1 MIFFRL
7 APVVLSLIILAA
19 HFLRAENMLV
29 VAILI
34 ASLVLLLVKRPW
46 IVRVIQTILIL
57 GAIEWL
63 LTLSELM
70 SRRIEMGQPYMRLV
84 AIIGSVAFLTA
95 VSGLAFRSESLRNRY
110 GMNRTD
116 TSTEEPA

>member
-1 MIFFRL
+1 MTALRL
-7 APVVLSLIILAA
+7 TPVVLSLIILAA
-19 HFLRAENMLV
+19 HFLRAENMFV
-29 VAILI
+29 VVILI

-46 IVRVIQTILIL
+46 IVRVIQTILVL
-57 GAIEWL
+57 GAIEWV

-95 VSGLAFRSESLRNRY
+95 VSGLVFRSESLRNRY
-110 GMNRTD
+110 GMNVAD
-116 TSTEEPA
+116 TSAEEQT

>member
-1 MIFFRL
+1 MVSLRL
-7 APVVLSLIILAA
+7 VPVVLSLIILAA
-19 HFLRAENMLV
+19 HFLRAGNMLV
-29 VAILI
+29 VVILI

-46 IVRVIQTILIL
+46 IVRVIQTILVL

-70 SRRIEMGQPYMRLV
+70 SRRIEMGQPYMRMV
-84 AIIGSVAFLTA
+84 AILGSVAFLTA

-110 GMNRTD
+110 GMNQEQTGTD
-116 TSTEEPA
+116 E